1 MRSYCLCQKE
11 DVSRK
16 WNGPC
21 GREVA
26 EFDDGAC
33 NATVAG
39 PDTSASKATKGI
51 AEDRP
56 CISIKERRR

>member
-39 PDTSASKATKGI
+39 PDLQRLREVTQVCFPKMTQAV
-51 AEDRP
+51 
-56 CISIKERRR
+56 

>member
-26 EFDDGAC
+26 RSSTMERV
-33 NATVAG
+33 TLLWL
-39 PDTSASKATKGI
+39 
-51 AEDRP
+51 DRTLQP
-56 CISIKERRR
+56 RKQPKE